1 MSIPY
6 YQVDA
11 FTDRLFA
18 GNPAGVCVLTDWLP
32 DATLQ
37 AIAAEN
43 NLAETA
49 FVVRRDGHF
58 DLRWFTPN
66 LEMDLCGHATLAS
79 AHVIFQHLGCQGSA
93 VRFQTKSG
101 LLTGTCEREL
111 LTLDFPAR
119 PAIPCPTPPDL
130 IAGLGATPLVTAK
143 ARDYL
148 AVFDSEQTVRNLKPD
163 MAALL
168 RLDCLGIIA
177 TAPGKQCDFVSRF
190 FAPRAGVPEDPVTGS
205 AHCTLI
211 PYWAER
217 LARMKLHARQV
228 SPRGGELYCDLR
240 GERVNIA
247 GCAVTYF
254 TGFLQVSLH
263 LPA

>member
-18 GNPAGVCVLTDWLP
+18 GNPAGVCVLTEWLP

-49 FVVRRDGHF
+49 FVVRRDGQF

-101 LLTGTCEREL
+101 LLTVTCEREL

-119 PAIPCPTPPDL
+119 PAIPCPTSCRNLIWIWWRTSFAPPP
-130 IAGLGATPLVTAK
+130 GGRWRPVSRWWSSTWPTATCCTSSCPPCQTCGVTAM
-143 ARDYL
+143 AAALRTGS
-148 AVFDSEQTVRNLKPD
+148 VSRCGWPGQCVRNGLASCRCLCDCPVLTGQR
-163 MAALL
+163 MAGAL
-168 RLDCLGIIA
+168 
-177 TAPGKQCDFVSRF
+177 TSRSA
-190 FAPRAGVPEDPVTGS
+190 FAACSGDWGLT
-205 AHCTLI
+205 
-211 PYWAER
+211 
-217 LARMKLHARQV
+217 
-228 SPRGGELYCDLR
+228 
-240 GERVNIA
+240 
-247 GCAVTYF
+247 
-254 TGFLQVSLH
+254 
-263 LPA
+263 